1 MFLFKKYICIYN
13 MFLFDCLFVIFRP
26 SNDFFVISE
35 GLQIL
40 TSDRR
45 LRPLSN
51 EGSLACLACSCFDTS
66 VNKVVS
72 EKLCHTYCRAFGIGA
87 VTTYFND
94 LGLSQQ
100 E

>member
-1 MFLFKKYICIYN
+1 MYIQYVFIYLFV
-13 MFLFDCLFVIFRP
+13 CLFVIFRP
-26 SNDFFVISE
+26 SNDFFVIGE

-40 TSDRR
+40 TYDRR

-51 EGSLACLACSCFDTS
+51 EGSLACLTCSCYDTS

-72 EKLCHTYCRAFGIGA
+72 EKLCQTYCREFGIGA
-87 VTTYFND
+87 VTTCFND